1 MNDPYKVLGVS
12 PNATDDEIKTAYK
25 ELVKKYHPDQY
36 QDSPIADVAEE
47 KMAEVN
53 AAYDQIM
60 QQRKSGGYSSGS
72 SYGGG
77 GGYSSVNYQ
86 EIRRMIQNGDIT
98 RADGLLDAVA
108 QGQRGAE
115 WYFLKGSVC
124 YTRGWL
130 NDAYTNFQT
139 AYRMQPGNPEYQ
151 AAVNQMNQQRGGF
164 MRGNPNPGYQTQ
176 AAGPMDCCTTLCCAD
191 CCCEMMGGDLISCC

>member
-1 MNDPYKVLGVS
+1 MKDPYKVLGVS
-12 PNATDDEIKTAYK
+12 PSATDDEVKSAYK

-47 KMAEVN
+47 KMSEVN

-60 QQRKSGGYSSGS
+60 AERRSGGYSSGS
-72 SYGGG
+72 SYE
-77 GGYSSVNYQ
+77 GGYGAVNYQ
-86 EIRRMIQNGDIT
+86 EIRRMIQTGDIT
-98 RADGLLDAVA
+98 RADGLLDTVP
-108 QGQRGAE
+108 QPQRGAE

-130 NDAYTNFQT
+130 NDAYINFQT
-139 AYRMQPGNPEYQ
+139 ASQMQPGNPEYQ

-164 MRGNPNPGYQTQ
+164 MRGNPNVGYQNQ
-176 AAGPMDCCTTLCCAD
+176 AASSMDCCTSLCCAD
-191 CCCEMMGGDLISCC
+191 CCCEMMGGDLIPCC